1 MTSPQH
7 LLSPPP
13 ARILIVDDQPANLQ
27 ILGTILDQHG
37 YDVVPAPDGPTAL
50 RRLAARPPDLVLL
63 DVMMPGMDGFEVCR
77 QIRTQRVLEDLPVI
91 FLSAADDKEVIVRA
105 LECGG
110 VDYVTKPFNS
120 AELLGR
126 VKTHLALKAARDR
139 LRQLAQDKDELLGI
153 LAHDLKNA
161 LGSVQMS
168 SQLLAERTES
178 DARLHRLSLNIQ
190 EAADRTLAF
199 VKQFLANTATER
211 GLTLVPAAV
220 DLSQTAADVVQEY
233 ARMARRKGI
242 RLQMDP
248 DPAPSSAV
256 IHADPS
262 ALRQV
267 LDNLVGNAIK
277 FSPPDRAVHV
287 SVTVA
292 PSHVECRIRDEGPGF
307 TDEDRARMFQRYGRL
322 SARPTGNEPSTG
334 LGLSIVRQLMTLL
347 QAELQCDS
355 VPGGGATFT
364 LRFPRA

>member
-1 MTSPQH
+1 MTSPQP
-7 LLSPPP
+7 LLSPPSV
-13 ARILIVDDQPANLQ
+13 RILIVDDQPANLQ
-27 ILGTILDQHG
+27 VLGTILDRQG
-37 YDVVPAPDGPTAL
+37 YDIVPAADGPTAL

-63 DVMMPGMDGFEVCR
+63 DVMMPGMDGFDVCR
-77 QIRTQRVLEDLPVI
+77 QIREQRALEDLPVI
-91 FLSAADDKEVIVRA
+91 FLSAADEKEMIVRA

-110 VDYVTKPFNS
+110 VDYVTKPFNP

-139 LRQLAQDKDELLGI
+139 LRQMAQDKDELLGI

-178 DARLHRLSLNIQ
+178 DAQLHRLSLNIQ
-190 EAADRTLAF
+190 EAADRTLDF
-199 VKQFLANTATER
+199 VKQFLANTVTER

-248 DPAPSSAV
+248 APANAV
-256 IHADPS
+256 IQADPS

-267 LDNLVGNAIK
+267 LDNLVSNAIK
-277 FSPPDRAVHV
+277 FSPPDRTVHV
-287 SVTVA
+287 SVTGGA
-292 PSHVECRIRDEGPGF
+292 SNAKCRIRDEGPGF
-307 TDEDRARMFQRYGRL
+307 TEEDRARMYQRYGRL

-334 LGLSIVRQLMTLL
+334 LGLSIVKRLMCLL
-347 QAELQCDS
+347 QGELQCDS
-355 VPGGGATFT
+355 VPGTGTTFT